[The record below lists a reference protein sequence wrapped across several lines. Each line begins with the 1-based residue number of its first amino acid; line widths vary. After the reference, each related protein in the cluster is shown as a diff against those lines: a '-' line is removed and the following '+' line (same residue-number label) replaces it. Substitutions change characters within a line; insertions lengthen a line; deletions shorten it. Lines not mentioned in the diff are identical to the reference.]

1 MARVF
6 RYGIVVLAAVL
17 FSGQALA
24 ARQVIPEPGSVQRTW
39 VPGSGPTAFVDSRD
53 WNATVSTQSGARVEV
68 PVTGKRSYG
77 WPKWR
82 AGAKALIKGNAASAA
97 ATVAFAGMF
106 AGLDWLMSDGAISKP
121 TNVLVDAPDMRYRA
135 APGHPSSQYKPTA
148 LEACQQYE
156 SICSSGLGSY
166 TRTNGLASISPYTT
180 GQFACFYKRQT
191 RGSYLGSGQYEWNDA
206 APSYQC
212 GNNPGA
218 TLVTQGECPSG
229 SVLDMSAG
237 GCVKAAYSPV
247 TDADIDGALAD
258 VSDPS
263 FAADT
268 APVISENVP
277 GSFDYPDGFEFDG
290 PESIDLP
297 GVITTSTDAST
308 GSTTTTE
315 ILPSVQFEYG
325 TEPWSIT
332 PTDKTTKNTYK
343 DGQKTQ
349 TEESVSTEPQNNSNV
364 SIQPKSE
371 IPTDC
376 AFMPT
381 VCKFI
386 DWVKTPFNPEEPD
399 FSQFIEDKDFTQEV
413 NFSGNATCPPPTVI
427 ATSHGNFEFSWQ
439 PACDWAGLIKP
450 LVILAALIGAL
461 YISVGAVRND

>member
-1 MARVF
+1 MARF
-6 RYGIVVLAAVL
+6 LRHGLVVLAAVL
-17 FSGQALA
+17 FSVQALA

-82 AGAKALIKGNAASAA
+82 AGAKAMIKGNAASAI
-97 ATVAFAGMF
+97 ATVGI
-106 AGLDWLMSDGAISKP
+106 GAILAGVDWVMTEGVLSKP
-121 TNVLVDAPDMRYRA
+121 HPMSGADVCYWADFGSQGAYVPCEYPDASA
-135 APGHPSSQYKPTA
+135 ACVALMKIGYPSSVGGGALSTGRCYYKMGSSNYTA
-148 LEACQQYE
+148 GWWHQENVSE
-156 SICSSGLGSY
+156 
-166 TRTNGLASISPYTT
+166 
-180 GQFACFYKRQT
+180 GQF
-191 RGSYLGSGQYEWNDA
+191 
-206 APSYQC
+206 P
-212 GNNPGA
+212 PI
-218 TLVTQGECPSG
+218 
-229 SVLDMSAG
+229 
-237 GCVKAAYSPV
+237 PV
-247 TDADIDGALAD
+247 TETDIDNLIDG

-263 FAADT
+263 IAAQS
-268 APVISENVP
+268 APDILDNVP
-277 GSFDYPDGFEFDG
+277 GSFDYPDGFDFSG
-290 PESIDLP
+290 PSSVDLP
-297 GVITTSTDAST
+297 GVITTSTDPAT

-325 TEPWSIT
+325 TQPWSIT
-332 PTDKTTKNTYK
+332 PTDKTTKNTYE
-343 DGQKTQ
+343 DGTKTN
-349 TEESVSTEPQNNSNV
+349 TEESVSTDPQNQPGV
-364 SIQPKSE
+364 SIQPKTE
-371 IPTDC
+371 VPTDC

-386 DWVKTPFNPEEPD
+386 EWVKTPFNPEEPD

-427 ATSHGNFEFSWQ
+427 ATSRGNFEFSWQ

>member
-6 RYGIVVLAAVL
+6 RHGIVVLVAVL
-17 FSGQALA
+17 FSVQALA

-82 AGAKALIKGNAASAA
+82 AGAKSLIKGNAATAL
-97 ATVAFAGMF
+97 ATAGIGALL
-106 AGLDWLMSDGAISKP
+106 AGVDWVMTEGILSKP
-121 TNVLVDAPDMRYRA
+121 NPMAGKTQCYTAFFSGGVSTQCDYGNANDACRALYTQVGTN
-135 APGHPSSQYKPTA
+135 
-148 LEACQQYE
+148 
-156 SICSSGLGSY
+156 
-166 TRTNGLASISPYTT
+166 IS
-180 GQFACFYKRQT
+180 
-191 RGSYLGSGQYEWNDA
+191 RGSGSLGGSGAD
-206 APSYQC
+206 
-212 GNNPGA
+212 
-218 TLVTQGECPSG
+218 
-229 SVLDMSAG
+229 AG
-237 GCVKAAYSPV
+237 GCYYYPQSGGYQVLGEWRRVVYSPDQLPPSHIPA
-247 TDADIDGALAD
+247 TDTDIDSLIDG

-263 FAADT
+263 IAAQS
-268 APVISENVP
+268 APGILDNVP
-277 GSFDYPDGFEFDG
+277 GSFDYPDGFDFSG
-290 PESIDLP
+290 PASVDLP
-297 GVITTSTDAST
+297 GVITTSTDPAT

-325 TEPWSIT
+325 TQPWSIT
-332 PTDKTTKNTYK
+332 PTDKTTKNTYE
-343 DGQKTQ
+343 DGTKTN
-349 TEESVSTEPQNNSNV
+349 TEESVSTDPQNQPGV
-364 SIQPKSE
+364 SIQPKTE
-371 IPTDC
+371 VPTDC

-399 FSQFIEDKDFTQEV
+399 LSQFIEDKDFAQDV

-427 ATSHGNFEFSWQ
+427 ATSRGSFEFSWQ